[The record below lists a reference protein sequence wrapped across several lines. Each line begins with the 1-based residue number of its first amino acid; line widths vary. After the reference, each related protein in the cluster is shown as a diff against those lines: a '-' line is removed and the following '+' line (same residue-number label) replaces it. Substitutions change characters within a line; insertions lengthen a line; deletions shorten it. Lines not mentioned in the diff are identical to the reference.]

1 MRFRWGYFKRV
12 IAVPGQTR
20 EEKAGVIYVNGRK
33 LAEPYLAPGRL
44 DRNTYPLHH
53 ITGGYFVLGDNR
65 AHSCDSREWGP
76 VPRANILGKVVK
88 INQ

>member
-1 MRFRWGYFKRV
+1 
-12 IAVPGQTR
+12 
-20 EEKAGVIYVNGRK
+20 
-33 LAEPYLAPGRL
+33 
-44 DRNTYPLHH
+44 LHH
-53 ITGGYFVLGDNR
+53 ITGGYFVLGDSR